1 MADNNKTIEEQLAE
15 IDRAKVAEAAKIK
28 AARAK
33 KKRAEAKADAE
44 YKAQEETK
52 ARIAKENMQ
61 RGLTDSAGSP
71 QKEVGKIVRAK
82 SQADKSAKQSVA
94 TEWSQIVQTQGN
106 LIEKY
111 KKTGDA
117 NDRQAVINFQSKV
130 DIAAKKYSGVVGH
143 APTGYTGK
151 LDLPPAPEPVVKPA
165 STDVSGVK
173 TTSNAAMESRD
184 AARSAGRNAA
194 PAPKISSTA
203 PRIDPNVVNT
213 YMAANPGMTYDQAV
227 AALYPSSTPSPETTG
242 SPGPSGM
249 PSRTVSVNKNV
260 QTFTAQQLEGAATQ
274 YAQDLL
280 GRALTSSE
288 LARITKFTNTE
299 AMANPQISRTVTKN
313 KTSGSTSTT
322 TTKGGIDEGQI
333 IKSQIE
339 ENPEY
344 ANYQKA
350 TTYFDAMTRALQGP
364 VGGGI

>member
-1 MADNNKTIEEQLAE
+1 
-15 IDRAKVAEAAKIK
+15 
-28 AARAK
+28 
-33 KKRAEAKADAE
+33 
-44 YKAQEETK
+44 
-52 ARIAKENMQ
+52 
-61 RGLTDSAGSP
+61 
-71 QKEVGKIVRAK
+71 
-82 SQADKSAKQSVA
+82 
-94 TEWSQIVQTQGN
+94 
-106 LIEKY
+106 
-111 KKTGDA
+111 
-117 NDRQAVINFQSKV
+117 
-130 DIAAKKYSGVVGH
+130 
-143 APTGYTGK
+143 
-151 LDLPPAPEPVVKPA
+151 
-165 STDVSGVK
+165 
-173 TTSNAAMESRD
+173 MESRD

-227 AALYPSSTPSPETTG
+227 AALYPSSTPSPTTG
-242 SPGPSGM
+242 SPGSSGM